1 MSSDYIKQKQYKSS
15 DYIKQKQYKSSDHIK
30 QIIDRRNTLMQSD
43 LTRNSDNK
51 DSQQS
56 STVYTQS
63 DFAGGV
69 PMNEPMAERYCSPEA
84 YECSDGIEAG

>member
-1 MSSDYIKQKQYKSS
+1 
-15 DYIKQKQYKSSDHIK
+15 
-30 QIIDRRNTLMQSD
+30 MQSD
-43 LTRNSDNK
+43 LTRNSNNK

-84 YECSDGIEAG
+84 YECRMVKFPNL

>member
-1 MSSDYIKQKQYKSS
+1 
-15 DYIKQKQYKSSDHIK
+15 
-30 QIIDRRNTLMQSD
+30 MQSD

-84 YECSDGIEAG
+84 YECSDGIEAGCLDNPHIPQVYRWKCGYDTSSSYDEYYKWG